1 MWDGTEVCLLVAVTQ
16 LVLLGAILVQ
26 DHRRDPS
33 AAASV
38 FFIVTVVGDLL
49 VPVFGRHQGPAAL
62 LHLGVPIGCAVPY
75 AFWLLAKVHFDDE
88 FQVRTRHGLG
98 LLGFL
103 FLHYGAWLV
112 GSGRVVARGPLD
124 AVPQSAWMMGAGL
137 VSLAVMAHALWN
149 LAIGARSDLL
159 VPRVKLRYVVLALSG
174 GYIFLEIA
182 LKAVFGEHFGSPRFG
197 AQVHAATTCALVFCV
212 SFLCLRVRPEVLRPA
227 RAGGADVALLDPA
240 LEERLRR
247 VMEDERAYRE
257 EGLTIPALARR
268 LDAHE
273 HKVRQ
278 LINTRLGFRNFN
290 AFLHHF
296 RIQEARKV
304 LADPAQAHLGVAQVA
319 YQVGYRSLG
328 PFNKA
333 FKELTG
339 LTPTEFRTARLAEA
353 AASPP
358 PARASGSGL
367 AS

>member
-1 MWDGTEVCLLVAVTQ
+1 MWDGTEVCLIVAIAQ

-33 AAASV
+33 ALASV

-49 VPVFGRHQGPAAL
+49 VPVLLRHQGPAAL

-88 FQVRTRHGLG
+88 FQVSVRHGLG
-98 LLGFL
+98 LLVFL
-103 FLHYGAWLV
+103 LVHYGAWV
-112 GSGRVVARGPLD
+112 GSGRVTPGGPL
-124 AVPQSAWMMGAGL
+124 AGLPPSAWMVASGL
-137 VSLAVMAHALWN
+137 VSLALMGHALWN
-149 LAIGARSDLL
+149 VAMGARSDLL
-159 VPRVKLRYVVLALSG
+159 VPRVKLRYLVLAVAG

-182 LKAVFGEHFGSPRFG
+182 LKALLGEHFGSPRFG
-197 AQVHAATTCALVFCV
+197 AQVHAASTCALVFCV

-227 RAGGADVALLDPA
+227 RNGAADVAVLDPA

-257 EGLTIPALARR
+257 ERLTIPVLARR

-304 LADPAQAHLGVAQVA
+304 LADAAQAHLGVAQVA

-353 AASPP
+353 AATPP
-358 PARASGSGL
+358 RARASGSGL